1 MQVFLFLLHFLK
13 MSKNNF
19 VYRCFKPLLAQKT
32 DGIMYTLLEDF
43 FFLDDLYLSY
53 LILFQIPNT
62 SMVHLVI
69 TKSERQK
76 SSRLY

>member
-1 MQVFLFLLHFLK
+1 

-19 VYRCFKPLLAQKT
+19 VYRWFKTLLAQKT
-32 DGIMYTLLEDF
+32 DGIMYTLLEGFF

-53 LILFQIPNT
+53 LILFQISNT

-76 SSRLY
+76 SPRLY